1 MNDIIKV
8 FDISNDVSENLI
20 DQNQRKNILNLFK

>member
-8 FDISNDVSENLI
+8 KI
-20 DQNQRKNILNLFK
+20 

>member
-8 FDISNDVSENLI
+8 FDISNDVSENSI
-20 DQNQRKNILNLFK
+20 DENQRKNILNL